1 MYCNEFTIIHL
12 WMTLPWYTCYT
23 SYACISSMISIPCS
37 MKRTKMIKDAFWGAV
52 QSLSK
57 APHIKAMWKSKCF
70 GMHRMNRISAWP
82 IVTPLLDVTR
92 CSYRSCR
99 SSPHLGTWVDLEV
112 TLWLQKVNVIYVSRF
127 FGSKP
132 RISPLW
138 LHHSF
143 LGNLIN
149 ISYAN
154 NMQIIAGNVPAVLIF
169 RIKSA
174 PVLLTVQDSAL
185 DLSWP
190 TELQKGCSSLN

>member
-92 CSYRSCR
+92 CSSMFVQKLSIIPSPWYMSWPWSYPVITKGQCDLCF
-99 SSPHLGTWVDLEV
+99 SIFWIKTPHLSTLFQQFWSLE
-112 TLWLQKVNVIYVSRF
+112 
-127 FGSKP
+127 
-132 RISPLW
+132 
-138 LHHSF
+138 
-143 LGNLIN
+143 
-149 ISYAN
+149 
-154 NMQIIAGNVPAVLIF
+154 
-169 RIKSA
+169 
-174 PVLLTVQDSAL
+174 
-185 DLSWP
+185 
-190 TELQKGCSSLN
+190 